1 MALPVGNQSR
11 AGRGQQSSG
20 EEAHQAKPKGHE
32 QRCRVGPRSVPQDS
46 GAHRRHSH
54 TEAVAHVLPT
64 VKTAPFTADVKM
76 SEIAEVELTHYRIE
90 LSQKSDSS
98 PGISVP
104 SSPGSKLAKSW
115 IVLTNIPG
123 AVWAVW
129 GRFRLPSP
137 DR

>member
-11 AGRGQQSSG
+11 AGCGQQPGG

-46 GAHRRHSH
+46 GAHRRHSN

-90 LSQKSDSS
+90 LSQKS
-98 PGISVP
+98 G
-104 SSPGSKLAKSW
+104 G
-115 IVLTNIPG
+115 
-123 AVWAVW
+123 
-129 GRFRLPSP
+129 
-137 DR
+137 